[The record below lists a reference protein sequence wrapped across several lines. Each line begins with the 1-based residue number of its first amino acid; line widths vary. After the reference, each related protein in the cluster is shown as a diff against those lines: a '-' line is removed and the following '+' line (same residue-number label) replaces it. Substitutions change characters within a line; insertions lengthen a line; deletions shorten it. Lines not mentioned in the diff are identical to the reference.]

1 VINSRNNALALLSVA
16 ASNIL
21 ATHVHSAQVAEQ
33 FQFGV
38 RHHNYQEDPLAEPL
52 GGSPERYD
60 INVNQ
65 FSLIAPLADSADLS
79 VSYQKEKMSGASP
92 WYTLKFGDEE
102 PLQVMS
108 GASIEDTRTD
118 VSATLRVIDDFNSYG
133 ITAAVS
139 EEDDYKSASFGF
151 KYSRETEKRLSTWS
165 IAADFSNDDINPV
178 DADIYTTRPM
188 DTQSKHSVSTLG
200 SYSRILNKN
209 TLLQLSV
216 GLSKK
221 SGYLSDPYKVVVTQ
235 QGLIGDARPDSK
247 ISKTIATQ
255 LRYFVD
261 PMDAALHLDY
271 RFYTD
276 DWSIDSHTVDITW
289 YQNLLY
295 DVQLIPS
302 IRLYSQSQSYFYDV
316 FYKQERADNYYSTD
330 YRLSEYGAV
339 TLGLKLIKKFDSWSM
354 TLSADKYSSSGD
366 TFLANT
372 DVENPALI
380 DFTLVSFG
388 FDLQF

>member
-1 VINSRNNALALLSVA
+1 MNSRNNALALLSVA

-38 RHHNYQEDPLAEPL
+38 RHHNYQEDPLTEPL

-65 FSLIAPLADSADLS
+65 FSLIAPLSDTADLS

-118 VSATLRVIDDFNSYG
+118 VSATLRVIDDFNSYAV
-133 ITAAVS
+133 TAAVS

-151 KYSRETEKRLSTWS
+151 KYARETEKRLSTWS
-165 IAADFSNDDINPV
+165 IAADFSNDDIDPV
-178 DADIYTTRPM
+178 DADIYITRPSE
-188 DTQSKHSVSTLG
+188 TQSKHSLSILA
-200 SYSRILNKN
+200 SYSRILSKN
-209 TLLQLSV
+209 TLIQFSA
-216 GLSKK
+216 GFSKK
-221 SGYLSDPYKVVVTQ
+221 TGYLSDPYKLVVTQ

-247 ISKTIATQ
+247 TSRTVATQ

-261 PMDAALHLDY
+261 NMDAALHLDY

-276 DWSIDSHTVDITW
+276 DWDIDSHTFKIAW
-289 YQNLLY
+289 YQNLPF
-295 DVQLIPS
+295 DVQVIPS
-302 IRLYSQSQSYFYDV
+302 LRSYSQSQSYFYDV
-316 FYKQERADNYYSTD
+316 FYTAARADNFYSTD

-339 TLGLKLIKKFDSWSM
+339 TLGLKLIKKFDSWSL
-354 TLSADKYSSSGD
+354 TLSADKYSSSGNK
-366 TFLANT
+366 FLASA
-372 DVENPALI
+372 DIENPALI

-388 FDLQF
+388 FDLKF